1 MIDIQKMIT
10 QAKATKQAKIDAYKT
25 AKNHLQESID
35 QITDSKIETILKPA
49 ISKII
54 NQVYLYNDDDN
65 RFVNKNTYLS
75 FQNILE
81 KLLSP
86 APVQNYYHATDELN
100 KLIHTSK
107 ITQNQQA
114 NYTEII
120 QLLAQRFTK
129 YVNHYELPIKFN
141 TTENKL
147 EVTLDTNSLW
157 HERIFTEYTHE
168 ERTEN

>member
-1 MIDIQKMIT
+1 MIDINKMIT
-10 QAKATKQAKIDAYKT
+10 QAKATKQAKIDAYKA

-35 QITDSKIETILKPA
+35 QITDSQIETILKPA

-54 NQVYLYNDDDN
+54 NQVYLYSDDDN

-81 KLLSP
+81 KSLSP
-86 APVQNYYHATDELN
+86 KPLQDYYHATDKLN
-100 KLIHTSK
+100 KLIHTSR

-120 QLLAQRFTK
+120 QLLAQRCTK
-129 YVNHYELPIKFN
+129 YVNKYKLPIEFN
-141 TTENKL
+141 ATENKI
-147 EVTLDTNSLW
+147 EVILDTNSL
-157 HERIFTEYTHE
+157 
-168 ERTEN
+168 

>member
-1 MIDIQKMIT
+1 MIDINEMIT
-10 QAKATKQAKIDAYKT
+10 QAKATKQAKIDAYKD

-35 QITDSKIETILKPA
+35 QITDSQIEIILKPA

-75 FQNILE
+75 FKNILE
-81 KLLSP
+81 QSLSP
-86 APVQNYYHATDELN
+86 APLQDYYHATDELS

-129 YVNHYELPIKFN
+129 YVNKYKLPIKFSA
-141 TTENKL
+141 TENKL
-147 EVTLDTNSLW
+147 EVILDTSSL
-157 HERIFTEYTHE
+157 
-168 ERTEN
+168 

>member
-1 MIDIQKMIT
+1 MIDINKMIT
-10 QAKATKQAKIDAYKT
+10 QAKATKQAKIDAYKD

-35 QITDSKIETILKPA
+35 QITNSQIETILKPA
-49 ISKII
+49 INKII
-54 NQVYLYNDDDN
+54 NQVYLYSDDDN

-81 KLLSP
+81 KSLSP
-86 APVQNYYHATDELN
+86 EPLQDYYHATDELN
-100 KLIHTSK
+100 KLIHTSR

-120 QLLAQRFTK
+120 QLLAQRFTNYATNYK
-129 YVNHYELPIKFN
+129 LPIKFN
-141 TTENKL
+141 ATENKL

-157 HERIFTEYTHE
+157 
-168 ERTEN
+168 